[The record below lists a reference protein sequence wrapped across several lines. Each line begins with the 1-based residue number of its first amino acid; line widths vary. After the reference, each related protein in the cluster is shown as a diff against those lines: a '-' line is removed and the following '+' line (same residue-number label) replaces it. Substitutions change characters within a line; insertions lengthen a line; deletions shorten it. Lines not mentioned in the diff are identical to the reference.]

1 MNPLSFWLS
10 DSKKARVKMTC
21 HNCKT
26 ECKRFGKTRKGQQR
40 YRCCE
45 CRKTYSEPRNEY
57 LGGMYTLAEEVESV
71 VRLFVEGCSIR
82 SIGRIT
88 GLHQATILQVL
99 ALAGARCERLL
110 ESKVHNVPVKD
121 IQCDEMWGFVFCK
134 EKRNK
139 TGDPERGDAYCFVA
153 IERNTKLVLTWH
165 LGKRTAQDTE
175 IFTEKLNEAT
185 TGRFQITT
193 DGFGAYP
200 EAISYSLG
208 TRVDFAQLIKVYAA
222 PAEDE
227 TRYSPARVVEVIAK
241 PVSGHPEPERICTS
255 HIERQNLTMRMH
267 IRRLT
272 RLTNAFSKKR
282 ENLRAAIALHFGWYN
297 FCRTHKTIRVTPAME
312 SKITSHVWTIGE
324 LLGATQN

>member
-1 MNPLSFWLS
+1 
-10 DSKKARVKMTC
+10 MTC
-21 HNCKT
+21 HSCKI

-40 YRCCE
+40 YRCDQ
-45 CRKTYSEPRNEY
+45 CRKTFSETRNEH
-57 LGGMYTLAEEVESV
+57 LGGMYTSPEEVENV

-88 GLHQATILQVL
+88 GLHQATILKVL
-99 ALAGARCERLL
+99 ALAASRCERLM
-110 ESKVHNVPVKD
+110 ESKIHRLPVSD
-121 IQCDEMWGFVFCK
+121 VQCDEMWGFVYCK
-134 EKRNK
+134 EKRNT

-153 IERNTKLVLTWH
+153 IERKTKMVLAWH
-165 LGKRTAQDTE
+165 LGKRTAHDTE
-175 IFTEKLNEAT
+175 AFTEKLNEAT
-185 TGRFQITT
+185 RGHFQITT

-208 TRVDFAQLIKVYAA
+208 TRVDFAQLIKVDAA

-241 PVSGHPEPERICTS
+241 PVWGQPDPERICTS

-282 ENLRAAIALHFGWYN
+282 DNLKAALALHFGWYN
-297 FCRTHKTIRVTPAME
+297 FCRTHKTIQVTPAME
-312 SKITSHVWTIGE
+312 AGIATHVWTIGE
-324 LLGATQN
+324 LLGAA